1 MELRWGSYIKAPLI
15 CHGWVGK
22 GTARARCAHLLDVQE
37 HPRPVKLQADAMQH
51 AKDIE
56 MATNGIAMECH
67 ENDIPTNSRNKLK
80 TGISFGS
87 SNWLAVDQ
95 DPIFNFDMQQPQ
107 GLVIVCIKFC
117 FIQVALRDGSRIFNK
132 TKY

>member
-1 MELRWGSYIKAPLI
+1 MPQDSGRNFQIPIPCQPGTHQCVVPNMELRWGSYIKAPSI

-37 HPRPVKLQADAMQH
+37 HPRPVKLQANAMQR

-67 ENDIPTNSRNKLK
+67 ENDIPINSRNKLK

-95 DPIFNFDMQQPQ
+95 DPIFNFDM
-107 GLVIVCIKFC
+107 
-117 FIQVALRDGSRIFNK
+117 
-132 TKY
+132 